1 MNTINI
7 KFPLEDDNVT
17 NRLFKMNSV
26 TKEALTSNLVLL
38 LLTEKGERY
47 YEPEY
52 GVNIR
57 KYIFEPKDGV
67 TQSDIEEEIRETVKL
82 FIPQLLISKVSFFS
96 ETDDVGDDI
105 GDNQINIL
113 VEFKYSEDV
122 FSETGSITLTI

>member
-26 TKEALTSNLVLL
+26 TKEALTSNLILL

-67 TQSDIEEEIRETVKL
+67 TESDIEEEIRQTVKL
-82 FIPQLLISKVSFFS
+82 FIPQLSISKVSFFG
-96 ETDDVGDDI
+96 EIDDVGDDI